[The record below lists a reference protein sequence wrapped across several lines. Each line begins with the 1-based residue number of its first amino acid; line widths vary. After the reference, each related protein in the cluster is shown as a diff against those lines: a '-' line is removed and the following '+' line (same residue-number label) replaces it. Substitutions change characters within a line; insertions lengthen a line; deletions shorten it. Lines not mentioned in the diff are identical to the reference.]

1 MTDSDPNK
9 RPRICTC
16 PSGAC
21 TCGIAGPGNAPLLDV
36 PALGGAPALPPHPPA
51 PVGGI
56 ISEQKTI
63 MMRQYSWAQHYER
76 HHWTCSECNGTWEL
90 FEVNNPDMAPGGSR
104 GRLPLGRANRV
115 DPRDVFHV
123 QLMYA
128 QLVGEVTL
136 CGWAEGQRS
145 PLGPLIPHKSIKR
158 GTAEQD
164 KNINN
169 GTSTKHHL
177 SVMSHQPST

>member
-36 PALGGAPALPPHPPA
+36 LALGGATALPPHPPA

-56 ISEQKTI
+56 ISEEKTI

-76 HHWTCSECNGTWEL
+76 HHLTCSECNGTWEL
-90 FEVNNPDMAPGGSR
+90 FEVNNPDMAPGGVLEVAHHW
-104 GRLPLGRANRV
+104 GGQIVLTRAMSFTCNSC
-115 DPRDVFHV
+115 
-123 QLMYA
+123 
-128 QLVGEVTL
+128 TL
-136 CGWAEGQRS
+136 NWLAR
-145 PLGPLIPHKSIKR
+145 
-158 GTAEQD
+158 
-164 KNINN
+164 
-169 GTSTKHHL
+169 
-177 SVMSHQPST
+177 